1 MKNVPENSLQTSLS
15 WLHFKTGQAVK
26 KTWSKSLKSSFLAK
40 SFSFST
46 KRLSILLNFPF
57 LSASSNSTRLI
68 LLREKGSLRSHG
80 RWFAFMN
87 KISSCISYSVNIMT
101 SCPRHLAV
109 GWRVPR
115 VSRHTRLETEPCRRP
130 ERSLSFLSYISM
142 P

>member
-15 WLHFKTGQAVK
+15 WWHFKTRQAVK

-46 KRLSILLNFPF
+46 KRKLSILLNFPF

-80 RWFAFMN
+80 RWFAFMKKN
-87 KISSCISYSVNIMT
+87 RHAKITQLILLHEKFLQFGWLRAVAF
-101 SCPRHLAV
+101 HLNLKYL
-109 GWRVPR
+109 
-115 VSRHTRLETEPCRRP
+115 HNN
-130 ERSLSFLSYISM
+130 SM
-142 P
+142 IIIIA